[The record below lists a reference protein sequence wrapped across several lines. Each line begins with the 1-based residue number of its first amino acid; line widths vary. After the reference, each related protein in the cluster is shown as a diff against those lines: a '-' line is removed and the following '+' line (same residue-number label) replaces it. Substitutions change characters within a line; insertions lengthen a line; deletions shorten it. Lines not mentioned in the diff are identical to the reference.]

1 MKLSYF
7 TKLSGTS
14 FRQEEIKKLKARTML
29 RVIPRPENEY
39 DQFAIEVQALLD
51 DGWTQIGW
59 IPKGKNVDMAE
70 WLGQG
75 GKVNIMISAV
85 TGGGKDTPTMGVNVA
100 VEYGEDDSVDLSKLK
115 KEKVIYGDSDF
126 IYFDEANHLAYDA
139 DGKLLLSGS
148 KFEEKYHPEF
158 NLKYPAKA
166 IAKRSGLYESDIL
179 DLWDHKRDMSANY
192 GTLVHKA
199 LEEAHNFLPII
210 RKLDENLEEEELFN
224 RLLPNDLAKIVNAYF
239 KFRKEITPGFLDKKI
254 DVEARI
260 KLGEYTGIV
269 DNLEWDND
277 CFNLYDYK
285 VTEEIKTVKYTGGM
299 KEKKYT
305 LQQNFYRNIIEKATN
320 KKCLSMALLVW
331 DGESWKKE
339 DISFIDIEDLL

>member
-29 RVIPRPENEY
+29 RVVPRPDNEY

-70 WLGQG
+70 WLGEG
-75 GKVNIMISAV
+75 GEVKIMLSAV
-85 TGGGKDTPTMGVNVA
+85 TGGGADTPTMGVNVA
-100 VEYGEDDSVDLSKLK
+100 VEYGKDDSVDLSKLK

-166 IAKRSGLYESDIL
+166 IAKRSGLYESDII
-179 DLWDHKRDMSANY
+179 DLWDHKRDMSADY

-199 LEEAHNFLPII
+199 LEEAHSFLPII
-210 RKLDENLEEEELFN
+210 KKLDENLEEEELFN

-239 KFRKEITPGFLDKKI
+239 KFREKITPGFLSNKI
-254 DVEARI
+254 EPEVRI
-260 KLGEYTGIV
+260 KFEGLTGIV
-269 DNLEWDND
+269 DNIEWHGDN
-277 CFNLYDYK
+277 FYIFDYK
-285 VTEEIKTVKYTGGM
+285 VTEEIKVTKYVGGF
-299 KEKKYT
+299 KDKKYT
-305 LQQNFYRNIIEKATN
+305 LQQNFYRYILEKVTN
-320 KKCLSMALLVW
+320 GKCLGMALMVW
-331 DGESWKKE
+331 NGKEWSKE
-339 DISFIDIEDLL
+339 DITNIEIEDLL

>member
-29 RVIPRPENEY
+29 RVVPRPDNEY

-115 KEKVIYGDSDF
+115 KEKVIYGDADF
-126 IYFDEANHLAYDA
+126 VYFDEANHIAYD
-139 DGKLLLSGS
+139 DSGKQLLSGS

-166 IAKRSGLYESDIL
+166 LAKRAGVYESDIL
-179 DLWDHKRDMSANY
+179 DLWDHKRDLSASY

-199 LEEAHNFLPII
+199 IEEAHNFLPLI
-210 RKLDENLEEEELFN
+210 RKLDENLEEAEVFN
-224 RLLPNDLAKIVNAYF
+224 RLLPADLANIVQKYF
-239 KFRKEITPGFLDKKI
+239 VFRKSLDPDFLKNKI
-254 DVEARI
+254 DVESRI
-260 KLGEYTGIV
+260 KFKGLTGIV
-269 DNLEWDND
+269 DNLEWHGD
-277 CFNLYDYK
+277 CFNLFDYK
-285 VTEEIKTVKYTGGM
+285 VTDEIKTIKYNDGM
-299 KEKKYT
+299 KDKKYT
-305 LQQNFYRNIIEKATN
+305 LQQNFYRYILEHATN
-320 KKCLSMALLVW
+320 KKCLNMNLLVW
-331 DGESWKKE
+331 NGEKWSME